1 MVKVAVWDTDEN
13 YLRKEKRLV
22 DQYMRVH
29 GYQYC
34 IESPASEV
42 DLMIIGDAYRI
53 IFVTACQG
61 VHVDETKINAMQ
73 NIIKGDAMWD
83 KRIVRCMD
91 DFMQRF
97 IEKTSKLQF
106 AFVEGNKKIYPSD
119 IVYIESCLHRV
130 IFHIKNVS
138 KTYSMYQKL
147 DRTEEILCMYGFCRI
162 HKSFLVNMR
171 YVESIQR
178 YSARLTDE
186 ISIQKELSVS
196 QSKYNK
202 VQEEY
207 AKYYDI

>member
-73 NIIKGDAMWD
+73 NIIKGDAMRVSLFKIGD
-83 KRIVRCMD
+83 QFVSDYISVIYR
-91 DFMQRF
+91 DF
-97 IEKTSKLQF
+97 KWK
-106 AFVEGNKKIYPSD
+106 GN
-119 IVYIESCLHRV
+119 
-130 IFHIKNVS
+130 
-138 KTYSMYQKL
+138 
-147 DRTEEILCMYGFCRI
+147 EI
-162 HKSFLVNMR
+162 
-171 YVESIQR
+171 
-178 YSARLTDE
+178 
-186 ISIQKELSVS
+186 
-196 QSKYNK
+196 
-202 VQEEY
+202 
-207 AKYYDI
+207 